1 MNLLDQ
7 SGLKGSLDNA
17 IKNIELVSDVDER
30 KNIIDIKKRKTKKY
44 FNKKNSYTNIIIISF
59 LIFFIFCLGVLSNK
73 GNVNS
78 YYDYKFLSLTN
89 TITIKDSLYIK
100 SLSIKNNNLL
110 IVAETSQQKDI
121 YSYLPIIERIFTN
134 IKLKVDRNISQIWIN
149 HKIENAT
156 NRSIYEIF
164 NMIDEIDGLH
174 IEKEIIGNRLIAIC
188 NMDDFNIIFNYFDKI
203 KLLNFEFNLE
213 LINYI
218 SKNRYYNLTIDS

>member
-149 HKIENAT
+149 HKIENEK
-156 NRSIYEIF
+156 NRRIYDIF
-164 NMIDEIDGLH
+164 NMIDEIDVLH
-174 IEKEIIGNRLIAIC
+174 IEKEII
-188 NMDDFNIIFNYFDKI
+188 
-203 KLLNFEFNLE
+203 
-213 LINYI
+213 
-218 SKNRYYNLTIDS
+218 